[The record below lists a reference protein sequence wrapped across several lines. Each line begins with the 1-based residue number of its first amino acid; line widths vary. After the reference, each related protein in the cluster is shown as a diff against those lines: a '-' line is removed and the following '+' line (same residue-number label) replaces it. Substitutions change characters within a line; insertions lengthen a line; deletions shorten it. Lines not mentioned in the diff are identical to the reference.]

1 MLRLA
6 CDVKDDELLGC
17 RERRLVAVQTT
28 YGALL
33 PPDMMHSS
41 SDMSTTL
48 MLSDAHIST
57 SMGSGSLEFAS
68 EFPADAESDAQH
80 LMFGSYEEEAAQ
92 VCSWPCMYC
101 EQVLACI
108 HLCRPNRWQNSGLM
122 SCTPALTWT
131 HHFASALVNTLC
143 PILAECSVSWVCMI

>member
-1 MLRLA
+1 MMYGVVTALRHDALQQQR
-6 CDVKDDELLGC
+6 KDYTDAGFVAHLC

-28 YGALL
+28 YGVLL

-68 EFPADAESDAQH
+68 EFPANAESDAQA
-80 LMFGSYEEEAAQ
+80 LMFGSYEEEAGQ
-92 VCSWPCMYC
+92 VRS
-101 EQVLACI
+101 LSCI
-108 HLCRPNRWQNSGLM
+108 SPRVVQDLH
-122 SCTPALTWT
+122 A
-131 HHFASALVNTLC
+131 HV
-143 PILAECSVSWVCMI
+143 